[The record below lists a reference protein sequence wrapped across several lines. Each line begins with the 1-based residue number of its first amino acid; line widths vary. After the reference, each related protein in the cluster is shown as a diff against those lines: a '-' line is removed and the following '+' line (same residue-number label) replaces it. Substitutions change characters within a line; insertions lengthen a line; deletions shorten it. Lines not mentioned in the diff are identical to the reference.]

1 MQRFVFIIRGP
12 VKGISKDEIL
22 ASEQELEKIRE
33 WLKAL
38 KTTYQDMLFQKLGSQ
53 QEVLSESGLIENK
66 ISNLIDG
73 GEISQILTLILP
85 NFEEAQKI
93 AQSFPFP
100 NSFYSLELRELI

>member
-12 VKGISKDEIL
+12 VKGISTEEIL
-22 ASEQELEKIRE
+22 ASDHELEKIRE

-38 KTTYQDMLFQKLGSQ
+38 KSTYQDMLFQKLGSQ
-53 QEVLSESGLIENK
+53 QQVSNQNGLVENR

-73 GEISQILTLILP
+73 GEINQMLTLILE
-85 NFEEAQKI
+85 NFDQAQKI

>member
-12 VKGISKDEIL
+12 VKGISSDELL

-33 WLKAL
+33 WLKNL
-38 KTTYQDMLFQKLGSQ
+38 KSTYQDMLFQKLGSQ
-53 QEVLSESGLIENK
+53 QEIRTESGLIENK
-66 ISNLIDG
+66 ISNQIDG
-73 GEISQILTLILP
+73 GEISQMLTLILP
-85 NFEEAQKI
+85 NFDEAQKI

>member
-12 VKGISKDEIL
+12 VNGISTEEIL

-33 WLKAL
+33 WLKGL
-38 KTTYQDMLFQKLGSQ
+38 KETYQDMLFQKLGSQ
-53 QEVLSESGLIENK
+53 QQVRNQNGLVENR

-73 GEISQILTLILP
+73 GEISQLLTLILP

-93 AQSFPFP
+93 ASSFPFP
-100 NSFYSLELRELI
+100 SGFYSLELRELI